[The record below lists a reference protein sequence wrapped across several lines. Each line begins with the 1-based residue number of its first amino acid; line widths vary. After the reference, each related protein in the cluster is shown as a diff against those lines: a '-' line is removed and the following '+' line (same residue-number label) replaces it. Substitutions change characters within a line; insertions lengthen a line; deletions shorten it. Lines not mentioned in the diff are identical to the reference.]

1 MRVLI
6 SIAAACLSMTGA
18 AANEA
23 LADFVAAQGC
33 AIGPATRALAGNAG
47 FAEEAIDALAAQAD
61 GEAGTVR
68 TGDWI
73 VLPPSLCS
81 IRPPEVRS
89 EIGLGDPELK
99 ALTSRIDAY
108 AESGERGC
116 FIDGPALME
125 RVQETRGWDADKAN
139 QEYLRFLAENLRSG
153 DLAFYKNDPLSTPVG
168 FQVLTGDCADVPEID
183 AIQRSQ
189 ALRDREFDD
198 LIRADAANVVC
209 GQDEAPSYHFMNL
222 VQERTGSENTNA
234 WMHFEVR
241 MMAMGG
247 GWYVGNSAT
256 QKGTPRPPLCR
267 FE

>member
-1 MRVLI
+1 
-6 SIAAACLSMTGA
+6 MTGVPGAKA

-33 AIGPATRALAGNAG
+33 AIGPATRILAGNVGLDA
-47 FAEEAIDALAAQAD
+47 AAIDALAAQAE
-61 GEAGTVR
+61 GEEGTVR

-89 EIGLGDPELK
+89 EIRLSDPEVK

-108 AESGERGC
+108 AESGDRGC
-116 FIDGPALME
+116 FIDGLTIME

-183 AIQRSQ
+183 AIQHSQ
-189 ALRDREFDD
+189 VLRDREFDN

-209 GQDEAPSYHFMNL
+209 GQDDAPSYNFMNL
-222 VQERTGSENTNA
+222 AQERTGGENTNA
-234 WMHFEVR
+234 WMFFEVR
-241 MMAMGG
+241 TMAMGG
-247 GWYVGNSAT
+247 GWYFGNSAT
-256 QKGTPRPPLCR
+256 QKGAPRPPLCR